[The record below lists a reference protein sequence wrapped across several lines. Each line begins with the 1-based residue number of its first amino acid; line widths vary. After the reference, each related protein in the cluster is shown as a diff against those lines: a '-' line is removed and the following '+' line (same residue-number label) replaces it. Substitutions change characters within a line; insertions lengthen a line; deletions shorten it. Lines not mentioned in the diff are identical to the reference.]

1 MPHFSFNALSV
12 LAGIFAM
19 LTVAFLRFHLP
30 FRYQYLCVLVRKKG
44 EAVKRLLERS
54 YQRNRSIVGI
64 LDKSTKE
71 LLEGNYEKAQHFIL
85 EGISQAKKGSGLLNR
100 FVLTLLFCNLSWIFY
115 YKGQFK
121 ESLQIALQIYER
133 NPFSPHMVALIT
145 CNFARLGDIQ
155 EAVEAYAKLEQMKK
169 AKVSLLLPCQAE
181 IEAAK
186 GNVDSALQLLEEA
199 SQREIT
205 TLTSFTTIEIHN
217 RMAQLK
223 KPA

>member
-1 MPHFSFNALSV
+1 MTLFSFNALAV

-19 LTVAFLRFHLP
+19 LIAAFLRFHLP
-30 FRYQYLCVLVRKKG
+30 FRYRYLCLIVRKKG

-54 YQRNRSIVGI
+54 YQKNRSVVGI

-85 EGISQAKKGSGLLNR
+85 EGISQAKKRSGFLNR

-133 NPFSPHMVALIT
+133 NPFSPHMIALIS
-145 CNFARLGDIQ
+145 CNFARLGEIQ

-169 AKVSLLLPCQAE
+169 AKPSLLLPCQAE

-186 GNVDSALQLLEEA
+186 GNVDFALQLYQEA
-199 SQREIT
+199 SQRKEN
-205 TLTSFTTIEIHN
+205 TLTSFTVVEINN
-217 RMAQLK
+217 RMTELK